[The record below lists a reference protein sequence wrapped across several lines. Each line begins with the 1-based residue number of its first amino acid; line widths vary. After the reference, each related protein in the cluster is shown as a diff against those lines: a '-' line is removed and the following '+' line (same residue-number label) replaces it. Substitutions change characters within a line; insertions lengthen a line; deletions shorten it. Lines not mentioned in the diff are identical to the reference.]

1 MGKPRRNFKINNNKK
16 KNDTQQKKNMENVKT
31 LFIDG
36 KRVVGIINEDTYV
49 FGSKS
54 MLVKPYDHNKLCP
67 LYEKEINNMKYE
79 LSEKDKFPKYKE
91 NNDIWGNESSY
102 SLIEVY
108 PHKKNI

>member
-1 MGKPRRNFKINNNKK
+1 MIYRK
-16 KNDTQQKKNMENVKT
+16 KKNMENVKT

-49 FGSKS
+49 YGSKS
-54 MLVKPYDHNKLCP
+54 ILIKPLDINQMCP
-67 LYEKEINNMKYE
+67 LYKKEINNIKYK